1 MEPILLLANSAPSNP
16 NLERAFQS
24 ALALKAQGHPVS
36 MFLLQDA
43 VLAGLKGDGTGGASW
58 SGRALSAGVTI
69 FALNEDLSM
78 RGFSAAELWDGIQ
91 AADYGRLVDLFDQHT
106 RVIGAL

>member
-1 MEPILLLANSAPSNP
+1 MESILLLVNSAPSNP
-16 NLERAFQS
+16 NLDRAFES

-43 VLAGLKGDGTGGASW
+43 VLAGLKGDGAGGAPS
-58 SGRALSAGVTI
+58 SSQALSAGITI
-69 FALNEDLSM
+69 YALNEDLAM
-78 RGFSAAELWDGIQ
+78 RGFTASKLRDGIQ
-91 AADYGRLVDLFDQHT
+91 LGDYGQLVDLFDQHT